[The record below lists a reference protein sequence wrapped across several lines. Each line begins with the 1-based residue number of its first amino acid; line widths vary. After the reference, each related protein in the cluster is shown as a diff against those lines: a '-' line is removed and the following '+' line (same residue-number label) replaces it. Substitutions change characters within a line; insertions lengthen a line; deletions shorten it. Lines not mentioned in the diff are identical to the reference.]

1 MKFNEA
7 ILKLEKYLHSIR
19 KLKTYL
25 SVDLILP
32 TNWVFPK
39 SMVDSL
45 QVVQNEGQNGVI
57 ITSFVST
64 FTDSNKTLDI
74 IFKLINYNLELEE
87 KDRLLK
93 SKVAELKEVF
103 KTNKLEKLKTL
114 EFRVPADD
122 NELDDNMFLDESEKA
137 TEGVGVVE

>member
-1 MKFNEA
+1 
-7 ILKLEKYLHSIR
+7 
-19 KLKTYL
+19 
-25 SVDLILP
+25 VDLILP

-74 IFKLINYNLELEE
+74 ILN
-87 KDRLLK
+87 
-93 SKVAELKEVF
+93 
-103 KTNKLEKLKTL
+103 
-114 EFRVPADD
+114 
-122 NELDDNMFLDESEKA
+122 
-137 TEGVGVVE
+137 